1 MSDEI
6 LDTVRARTFITSAG
20 ATIRRSA
27 KLSYADV
34 AKALDVA
41 PSTVF
46 RWERGERT
54 PGAVHARAYAVLL
67 EEIADAR

>member
-1 MSDEI
+1 MTEEL

-20 ATIRRSA
+20 PTIRRSA

-34 AKALDVA
+34 AKVLNVA

-54 PGAVHARAYAVLL
+54 PSASNARTYAKLL
-67 EEIADAR
+67 QRIASS

>member
-1 MSDEI
+1 MNQEI

-34 AKALDVA
+34 AKVLDVA

-46 RWERGERT
+46 RWERGKRT
-54 PGAVHARAYAVLL
+54 PGAVHARSYAKLL
-67 EEIADAR
+67 QKIAAS